1 MPIVVKRG
9 LTALA
14 MIAGV
19 ALASVGSGTAEAAV
33 QRGLPNTLQNVI
45 FVLQSQHTDL
55 AIAKGRSSPRV
66 DANHKDQSGLI
77 AKARSKG
84 ASNLRGFDTV
94 NAVAATVTPDQ
105 AAQLAA
111 DPSVAA
117 VFPDLPIRKGPQLE
131 KAIAAASSRPA
142 TVPSSGLC
150 PTDPSKPL
158 LEPEALQLTNTAF
171 LDPNTPQAQNLVT
184 GAGVRVGW
192 IADGIDINNPDFI
205 RSDGTH
211 VFVDYQDFS
220 GDGLNA
226 VTGGAEAFG
235 DASSIVTRNPDAGS
249 SRSTSPTRSA
259 ACSSSSRSPPRWR
272 TTR

>member
-9 LTALA
+9 LTTLA

-55 AIAKGRSSPRV
+55 AIAKGHSSPRV

-117 VFPDLPIRKGPQLE
+117 VFP
-131 KAIAAASSRPA
+131 A
-142 TVPSSGLC
+142 
-150 PTDPSKPL
+150 
-158 LEPEALQLTNTAF
+158 
-171 LDPNTPQAQNLVT
+171 
-184 GAGVRVGW
+184 
-192 IADGIDINNPDFI
+192 
-205 RSDGTH
+205 
-211 VFVDYQDFS
+211 
-220 GDGLNA
+220 
-226 VTGGAEAFG
+226 
-235 DASSIVTRNPDAGS
+235 
-249 SRSTSPTRSA
+249 SRSARARSWRR
-259 ACSSSSRSPPRWR
+259 RSPPRPR
-272 TTR
+272 DRRPYPAPACAPPTRASRCSSRKPCN

>member
-1 MPIVVKRG
+1 
-9 LTALA
+9 
-14 MIAGV
+14 
-19 ALASVGSGTAEAAV
+19 
-33 QRGLPNTLQNVI
+33 GLPNTLQNVI

-55 AIAKGRSSPRV
+55 AIAKGHSSPRV

-117 VFPDLPIRKGPQLE
+117 VFPDLPIRKGPALE
-131 KAIAAASSRPA
+131 KAIAGASSRPP

-171 LDPNTPQAQNLVT
+171 LDSTTPQAQNLVT

-205 RSDGTH
+205 RSDGSH

-259 ACSSSSRSPPRWR
+259 ACSS
-272 TTR
+272 